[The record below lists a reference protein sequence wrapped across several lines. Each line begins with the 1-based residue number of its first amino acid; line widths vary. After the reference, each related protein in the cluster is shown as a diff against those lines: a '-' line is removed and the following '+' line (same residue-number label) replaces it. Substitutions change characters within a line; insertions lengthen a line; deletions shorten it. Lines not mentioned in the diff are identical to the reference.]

1 MTNFFQKSATSLT
14 GIINSI
20 FAELFKRKIF
30 VLSAIFTTLFFWE
43 SLRKGGEE
51 AGFALIGD
59 NVILWVPQLINV
71 ISQFKSLNFFGVDFY
86 TWGGSSEFFLRPN
99 LIIYNPF
106 IILCAAIPM
115 KYLTP
120 ENMIFVM
127 VIMFYIHAFL
137 SCYFLQKLCVRF
149 FKFSH
154 DTAAFVAAGYSF
166 SIYVV
171 GALTFFTFPFY
182 VWLLPVGIY
191 CALSLGEKFSRKK
204 FILSAAI
211 FVLIYT
217 SGYVTLSLA
226 TLILIGIFVVSYHYS
241 YFSPDVAIRKI
252 FSALSPAF
260 LATLVVL
267 PLYLAIY
274 KFHGLTNPVG
284 GFGLIGSAHALADSP
299 FFLLRAISLNIYLKD
314 APIYEST
321 LVLGLLSITIILLF
335 FTNLKKEKFRSEYSF
350 KIFSISLIIFLVS
363 AVITF
368 GNSTALSDLFYYL
381 LRPIGGMHIYQRYLP
396 LTNIFAMIA
405 LGVMLQ
411 YLTKDGDEVSSAKR
425 FLAIYAILLVGALCI
440 KQSIPLPSRILINGS
455 FVFEWIATLI
465 FLSSLCF
472 CSGKA
477 VRVLATIVIFLV
489 PLNDMYNYSRDQQK
503 ILSLRENNLILD
515 HTNETRLSDYFRSN
529 STKVLTR
536 YIDVTP
542 DLNVITP
549 EFATYVSK
557 NYPWTYNSANKD
569 RNKISSYLGYEAH
582 LAAILSYRDIMK
594 LQNPVPGAWA
604 FYPDINFLKA
614 TGADFI
620 IYDKAS
626 PYNDPEL
633 LKYIDSSNSKKILA
647 LKDNIIVAPL
657 KIAKPAEEKYNNG
670 YIKILSDGD
679 DLDVKN
685 FKTNDANKIQFST
698 SSNDKISIS
707 YLFWPN
713 EKIRF
718 YVDKKRVKYEL
729 SKEGLMTINL
739 DAGSHEVEIKYKNGA
754 ILYFFATYS
763 LFVIGALIILLR
775 RSKK

>member
-149 FKFSH
+149 FKFNYA
-154 DTAAFVAAGYSF
+154 TAVFVAVGYSF

-171 GALTFFTFPFY
+171 RALTFFTFPFY

-191 CALSLGEKFSRKK
+191 CALSLGEKFSRKS
-204 FILSAAI
+204 FILSAATFI
-211 FVLIYT
+211 LIYT
-217 SGYVTLSLA
+217 SGYVTLSMA
-226 TLILIGIFVVSYHYS
+226 TLILIGIFVTSYHCS
-241 YFSPDVAIRKI
+241 YFSSDVAIKKI
-252 FSALSPAF
+252 FTALSPAF
-260 LATLVVL
+260 LATLIVL
-267 PLYLAIY
+267 PFYLAVH
-274 KFHGLTNPVG
+274 KFFILTNPMG
-284 GFGLIGSAHALADSP
+284 GFGLNGSAHALADSP
-299 FFLLRAISLNIYLKD
+299 LFLLRAISHNIHLKD

-321 LVLGLLSITIILLF
+321 LILGILSINIALVF
-335 FTNLKKEKFRSEYSF
+335 FINLKKEKFNSEYSF
-350 KIFSISLIIFLVS
+350 KIFGISLIIFLTSVL
-363 AVITF
+363 ITF

-381 LRPIGGMHIYQRYLP
+381 LRPIGGMHIYQRYLM

-405 LGVMLQ
+405 MGAMLQ
-411 YLTKDGDEVSSAKR
+411 YLTKNIDGLSGVKKV
-425 FLAIYAILLVGALCI
+425 LAIYATLLAVALCAN
-440 KQSIPLPSRILINGS
+440 QSGLLALSGS
-455 FVFEWIATLI
+455 LVFEFIAVLI
-465 FLSSLCF
+465 FLFSLCF
-472 CSGKA
+472 FSGRVA
-477 VRVLATIVIFLV
+477 QVLAIIVIFLV
-489 PLNDMYNYSRDQQK
+489 PLNDMYNYSRDQQ
-503 ILSLRENNLILD
+503 ILSSSRTGNVILD
-515 HTNETRLSDYFRSN
+515 HANEVKLRNYFESN
-529 STKVLTR
+529 STKALSR
-536 YIDVTP
+536 YIDIV
-542 DLNVITP
+542 P
-549 EFATYVSK
+549 EFTSYTSK
-557 NYPWTYNSANKD
+557 NYPWIYNSNNGSE
-569 RNKISSYLGYEAH
+569 NKISSYLGYEAYI
-582 LAAILSYRDIMK
+582 ATILSYRDIVK

-626 PYNDPEL
+626 LYNDPEL
-633 LKYIDSSNSKKILA
+633 LKYIDSSNPKKILA

-685 FKTNDANKIQFST
+685 FKTNGANKIQFSV